1 MDRPT
6 VLVAAMLLVAGVTWL
21 RPRWAV
27 ALLLAALPFFTH
39 HPSSFPT
46 VMLIVLV
53 AVLQVVYAARARP
66 SATRAWRAISG
77 QPLLLLSAL
86 FTVAALLSLSSLPL
100 ASIWHEHAAAL
111 DGQPWSTAPAR
122 LLQWVLLTEV
132 RREFPI
138 TSAMLELQA
147 FVLALITWREARAS
161 SAAAV
166 LFARAL
172 ALGAVVFV
180 GLGLLEAF
188 GATSLDTL
196 RGAASVYFREGTLQS
211 ASGNPGWFSQYLVY
225 TLPYALVILLGTAG
239 AGRSLALLSVATG
252 LMVFALLVSWQRG
265 GWIFGGLV
273 VLYVVAAAALLRGRW
288 EGSDKATMPQL
299 VRRTLSL
306 AAVMVVLVAGAF
318 VVWTAKAHP
327 GGAPFDVNAYLV
339 RLRSIADAD
348 RLAYVQAGKMI
359 ASLHPVLG
367 GGHESFAYRYRM
379 YFEVPGGP
387 FHASTIRVPEAA
399 SAHNVFIQALVGTGI
414 VGALL
419 LTGILVAAAWTG
431 LRALR
436 ATDMPTDRLVVVL
449 AACGS
454 LLGFA
459 GYGLVQEVFYVHALR
474 VLFFASVGLLAG
486 AAGDRI
492 TWSPRVGLGLWTALG
507 VAFVVHL
514 GYEYAWPGP
523 KRLLAAGEV
532 TGVHAEPR
540 APGDERPLWSS
551 DWATWPVP
559 KDATSYVMRVRS
571 IAPFPQEL
579 SVVACEGATRRVV
592 LTDHDWHPIGGRV
605 EQCGDDGRLQLRVKP
620 TWRAPG
626 DGRLLGVLTADVRFE

>member
-53 AVLQVVYAARARP
+53 AVLEVVYTARARP
-66 SATRAWRAISG
+66 SATRAWRAISS

-86 FTVAALLSLSSLPL
+86 FTGAALLSLSALPL

-111 DGQPWSTAPAR
+111 DGQPWSAVPAR

-138 TSAMLELQA
+138 TSAMLVLQA
-147 FVLALITWREARAS
+147 FVLSLVTWREARAS
-161 SAAAV
+161 SAAAL

-172 ALGAVVFV
+172 VLGAVVLV
-180 GLGLLEAF
+180 GMGLLEAF
-188 GATSLDTL
+188 GAVSLDTL

-225 TLPYALVILLGTAG
+225 TVPYALVILVGETRPGL
-239 AGRSLALLSVATG
+239 RLALLGGVTG
-252 LMVFALLVSWQRG
+252 LMAFALLVSWQRG
-265 GWIFGGLV
+265 GWLFGGMV
-273 VLYVVAAAALLRGRW
+273 VLYVVVAAALLRRSGGVTGARVTQR
-288 EGSDKATMPQL
+288 AL
-299 VRRTLSL
+299 ALSIVVL
-306 AAVMVVLVAGAF
+306 ALVAGAF
-318 VVWTAKAHP
+318 ALWMSKAHP
-327 GGAPFDVNAYLV
+327 GGAALDVNAYLV
-339 RLRSIADAD
+339 RLKSIADAD
-348 RLAYVQAGKMI
+348 RLSYVQAGRMI

-379 YFEVPGGP
+379 YFEAPGGP
-387 FHASTIRVPEAA
+387 FHASATRVPEAA
-399 SAHNVFIQALVGTGI
+399 SAHNVFLQALTGTGI

-436 ATDMPTDRLVVVL
+436 AADMAADRLVVVL

-474 VLFFASVGLLAG
+474 VLFFASVGLVAG

-492 TWSPRVGLGLWTALG
+492 RWSPRVGRGLWTALG

-514 GYEYAWPGP
+514 GYEYVWPGP
-523 KRLLAAGEV
+523 TRLLAPGEV
-532 TGVHAEPR
+532 TGVHAEQRP
-540 APGDERPLWSS
+540 PGDDRPLWSS

-559 KDATSYVMRVRS
+559 QGATSYVMRVRS
-571 IAPFPQEL
+571 LAPFPQEL
-579 SVVACEGATRRVV
+579 SVAPCGGATRRVV
-592 LTDHDWHPIGGRV
+592 LADHDWHPIGGRI
-605 EQCGDDGRLQLRVKP
+605 EGCGPEGRVQLRVKP

-626 DGRLLGVLTADVRFE
+626 DDRLLGVLTAGVRFE